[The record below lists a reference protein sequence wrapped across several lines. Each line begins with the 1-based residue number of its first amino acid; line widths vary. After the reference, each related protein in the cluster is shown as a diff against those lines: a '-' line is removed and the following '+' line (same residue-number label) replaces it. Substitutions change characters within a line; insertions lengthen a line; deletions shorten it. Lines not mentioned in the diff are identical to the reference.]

1 MGYEQIKYE
10 IADTT
15 ATITLNRPDAMN
27 ALTVVMMNEMH
38 QAIKMAVDDPQ
49 VRSIVLTGEG
59 RAFCAGLD
67 LKEMDDRNI
76 TKGYVG
82 KVVDL
87 PAQNLIK
94 TLSLIHISEPTRP
107 Y

>member
-49 VRSIVLTGEG
+49 V
-59 RAFCAGLD
+59 
-67 LKEMDDRNI
+67 
-76 TKGYVG
+76 
-82 KVVDL
+82 
-87 PAQNLIK
+87 
-94 TLSLIHISEPTRP
+94 LSLIHI
-107 Y
+107 